1 MNENLKE
8 LMTQVA
14 ALDDEKRGGL
24 NLSFEIIDGEVAK
37 VTVEDRDELPVFVT
51 MADDQLLCIC
61 NLFDE
66 AQVTPETRMEMF
78 ESMLNLNIPMPL
90 SSFAKMDDK
99 YAVFGAMSLNSSADD
114 VALEITTLSDNSLDA
129 IEALSDYLN

>member
-66 AQVTPETRMEMF
+66 VQVTPGTRMEMF

-129 IEALSDYLN
+129 IDALSDYLN

>member
-1 MNENLKE
+1 MNENLKA
-8 LMTQVA
+8 LMTRVT

-24 NLSFEIIDGEVAK
+24 DLSFEIIDGEVAK
-37 VTVEDRDELPVFVT
+37 VTVEGRNELPVFVT

-61 NLFDE
+61 SLFDE
-66 AQVTPETRMEMF
+66 TQVTAETRMEMF

-99 YAVFGAMSLNSSADD
+99 YAVFGAMSLNSSAED

-129 IEALSDYLN
+129 IDALSDYLN